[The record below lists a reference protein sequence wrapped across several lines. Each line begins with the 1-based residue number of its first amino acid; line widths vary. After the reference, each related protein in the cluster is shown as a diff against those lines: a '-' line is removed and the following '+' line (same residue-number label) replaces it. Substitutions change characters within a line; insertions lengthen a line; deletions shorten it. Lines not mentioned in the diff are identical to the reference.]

1 MNMEEKQP
9 HPYLDKLLK
18 RPIVK
23 PKKEFIV
30 NIKPPRAQ
38 LANAANAADT
48 STKNQ
53 SQLVVGLEESS
64 DTFTKQVEEQ
74 RPQIEFVDE
83 REKFNIDRE
92 LVLAKM
98 REQMGVFQEI
108 KTVDSKQAN
117 VDVDSALNI
126 PSSSLFA
133 EDDEA
138 AATAIDLH
146 KLEKAKEKEDALPV
160 DVSRET
166 KLREELATVFDGVE
180 DNPAAEK
187 YDIRE
192 ETVERKAVAAKRK
205 PLAKQTMRVENELV
219 QQMHA
224 RLPPP
229 DKIVFRVSNHYM
241 ENRKMYVQKLSE
253 LFKEYNKELL
263 DEESNISCD
272 PSTRTDKEQL
282 MIHQRVARE
291 YLNLYTPYRGLLLYY
306 GLGAGKTLASI
317 AIAEGMK
324 SHKKIVLMTPAS
336 LKSNYMTELK
346 KYGEQLYR
354 KNQYWEFISTEGRP
368 EYVAILSSILSL
380 KREFIVKNKGAFLV
394 DVSKKE
400 SNFQDLEPRQQQLLD
415 LQLEEMI
422 RAKYLDINYNGLNDR
437 IFNEM
442 TANGEKNPFD
452 NSVVVVD
459 EAHNLVSW
467 IVNKLKKPR
476 SMAAKMYD
484 YLMDAENARI
494 VLLSGTPV
502 INYPNEI
509 AVLFNIL
516 RGYIKTWEF
525 QITSKNFDKEKL
537 LEYFDKEN
545 FKIYDYID
553 YTNGKLSITRN
564 PFGFINA
571 KRAIN
576 STKEV
581 VVSERKKE
589 VLEYEVPKTVVKRKN
604 KPDVGEVDEEI
615 AADIKVN
622 EPVADEPPKENAPV
636 RKAAAV
642 RKAPAKKTV
651 KRADEVAVDDQ
662 KGGAKKRKTLKER
675 TIDDLF
681 EIKDGV
687 VIEKYR
693 EPILETGEKQEE
705 IERELLQH
713 FNNMGEMQGEMY
725 KGGGDSGDSGKMQ
738 GGDVL
743 VSQQYKGVYFKDE
756 QGNISDTA
764 FVNKIKQILTKY
776 EVTFA
781 PTIQLQKYKC
791 LPDDPDTFNTLFVD
805 KDSQIVKNI
814 NLFKKRILGL
824 TSYFRS
830 AQEGLLPN
838 FILDENG
845 SNYHM
850 EHVEM
855 SDHQFKEYTKYR
867 VAEIKEQDRNAMKRG
882 QKGDKMDEISGTYRI
897 YSRSACNFSFP
908 DAIKRPMPDPKRK
921 ADAADAVGAEA
932 DADAISL
939 DNMKMLENYDI
950 EKPEDAIA
958 EEDEPAEPVPES
970 YAAKIKHAMDM
981 MLKGANMEPHPL
993 SREGLAIYSPKFLRM
1008 IENVADE
1015 KNRGM
1020 HLVYSDFLTLEG
1032 INMFK
1037 LVLQHNGYAEFKIKK
1052 VGSEWDIEGW
1062 DDEETRRKPKFM
1074 LYTGQATTQ
1083 EKEILRNIWNSDW
1096 KFVPTSIVN
1105 KIESVAETNKMG
1117 EIARVL
1123 MITAAGAEGINLKN
1137 TRFVHVM
1144 ESYWNMVRVDQ
1155 VVGRARRICS
1165 HYDLPKEYQNVKVFY
1180 YLSTFSKKQVEG
1192 KENKDVMIRDVDK
1205 KGHPI
1210 TTDEYLYMKSV
1221 DKDFLNRQ
1229 LLKAVKET
1237 AIDCN
1242 LYSKTRE
1249 SEKLVCY
1256 GFGKVK
1262 SNDFSSFPQIEED
1275 EKVRDELN
1283 VKEQKLELKKI
1294 VIKKEG
1300 KEIRFIQDAEFNV
1313 YDHDVYE
1320 NSGMLVPLGKLVPKG
1335 RGRMFVPIQPNV

>member
-1 MNMEEKQP
+1 MEENQP

-30 NIKPPRAQ
+30 NIKRQPIISDDKGD
-38 LANAANAADT
+38 NT
-48 STKNQ
+48 SI
-53 SQLVVGLEESS
+53 SGLEEIRNKVA
-64 DTFTKQVEEQ
+64 DPVAK
-74 RPQIEFVDE
+74 IEFVDE
-83 REKFNIDRE
+83 RDSNIDRE
-92 LVLAKM
+92 LILAKM
-98 REQMGVFQEI
+98 REHMGVFNEV
-108 KTVDSKQAN
+108 KTVDSKQYN
-117 VDVDSALNI
+117 VDVDTALNI
-126 PSSSLFA
+126 PSSSVMA
-133 EDDEA
+133 VEPDVEQ
-138 AATAIDLH
+138 
-146 KLEKAKEKEDALPV
+146 LETDQRTKEEPVDIHREKE
-160 DVSRET
+160 
-166 KLREELATVFDGVE
+166 LREELATVFDGVE
-180 DNPAAEK
+180 DNPEK
-187 YDIRE
+187 YEIQE
-192 ETVERKAVAAKRK
+192 ETVDRKIVKRK
-205 PLAKQTMRVENELV
+205 PLAKQTLKVENELI
-219 QQMHA
+219 QQMHD

-272 PSTRTDKEQL
+272 PSTRSDKEQL

-400 SNFQDLEPRQQQLLD
+400 SNFQDLEPRQQQMLD

-442 TANGEKNPFD
+442 SDNGKKNPFD
-452 NSVVVVD
+452 NSVVVID

-476 SMAAKMYD
+476 SMASKMYD

-525 QITSKNFDKEKL
+525 QITSKNFDKDQL

-545 FKIYDYID
+545 FRVYDYID
-553 YTNGKLSITRN
+553 YTNGKLTITRN
-564 PFGFINA
+564 PFGFINT
-571 KRAIN
+571 KRAVN

-581 VVSERKKE
+581 VVSARKKE

-604 KPDVGEVDEEI
+604 KPDVGDIGDIGEETKPAVAAVNAEVDEKTE
-615 AADIKVN
+615 ANKVEDEGAN
-622 EPVADEPPKENAPV
+622 ERAPVKKTRAPV
-636 RKAAAV
+636 RKTI
-642 RKAPAKKTV
+642 KKKEELIESATV
-651 KRADEVAVDDQ
+651 DQ
-662 KGGAKKRKTLKER
+662 KGGSNRKTQKKDKS
-675 TIDDLF
+675 IDELF
-681 EIKDGV
+681 EIKDGM
-687 VIEKYR
+687 VIEKYH
-693 EPILETGEKQEE
+693 EPILENGEKQEE
-705 IERELLQH
+705 IDREMRQH

-725 KGGGDSGDSGKMQ
+725 KGGCLFDDNNSANNKMK

-743 VSQQYKGVYFKDE
+743 VSSQYKGVYFKDE

-764 FVNKIKQILTKY
+764 FLNKIKQILTKY

-781 PTIQLQKYKC
+781 PTIQVQKYKC
-791 LPDDPDTFNTLFVD
+791 LPDDPDAFNALFVD
-805 KDSQIVKNI
+805 KDSQIVKNA

-838 FILDENG
+838 FILDDNG

-850 EHVEM
+850 EYVEM

-867 VAEIKEQDRNAMKRG
+867 VAEIKEQDRNALQRAK
-882 QKGDKMDEISGTYRI
+882 KGDKLEEISGTYRI

-908 DAIKRPMPDPKRK
+908 DAVKRPMPDPKRK
-921 ADAADAVGAEA
+921 AADVNEGEAATAVEEEKVA
-932 DADAISL
+932 DVSL
-939 DNMKMLENYDI
+939 DNMKLLENYDI
-950 EKPEDAIA
+950 EKPEDEIQ
-958 EEDEPAEPVPES
+958 ESDEEPVHIPES

-981 MLKGANMEPHPL
+981 ILSGANMDPHPL

-1008 IENVADE
+1008 IEHVSDE

-1020 HLVYSDFLTLEG
+1020 HLIYSDFLTLEG

-1037 LVLQHNGYAEFKIKK
+1037 LVLEHNGYAEFKIKK

-1062 DDEETRRKPKFM
+1062 ENEETRRKPKFM

-1105 KIESVAETNKMG
+1105 KIETLAETNKMG

-1137 TRFVHVM
+1137 TRFVHIM
-1144 ESYWNMVRVDQ
+1144 ESYWNMVRIDQ

-1165 HYDLPKEYQNVKVFY
+1165 HYELAKEYQNVKVFY
-1180 YLSTFSKKQVEG
+1180 YLSTFSKKQIEG
-1192 KENKDVMIRDVDK
+1192 KENKDVMVRDVDK

-1294 VIKKEG
+1294 VIKKDG
-1300 KEIRFIQDAEFNV
+1300 KEIRFIQDGEFNV
-1313 YDHDVYE
+1313 YDNDVYE
-1320 NSGMLVPLGKLVPKG
+1320 NSGMLVPLGKLVPRG